1 MSIDVTAQLVTIW
14 RAALK
19 NDALDAESDFVE
31 FGGTS
36 LTAVRIRALIRT
48 ELAKDVDL
56 LDILDFP
63 TPTELAPAV
72 AAAPG
77 WTEQPA
83 QPG

>member
-72 AAAPG
+72 VAAPG